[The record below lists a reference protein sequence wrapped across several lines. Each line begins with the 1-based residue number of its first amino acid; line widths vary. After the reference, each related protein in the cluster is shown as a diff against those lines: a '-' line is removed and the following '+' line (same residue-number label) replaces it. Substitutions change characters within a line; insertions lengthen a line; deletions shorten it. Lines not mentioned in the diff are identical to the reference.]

1 MYIYYIYIYMLY
13 IFHIR
18 IDTYIMDQLTHAQ
31 VFQLLHQVCVCVCI
45 ACVLYVSLWVS
56 CCINLFGHLLTLS
69 QDANHP

>member
-18 IDTYIMDQLTHAQ
+18 IDTYILDQLTHAQ

-45 ACVLYVSLWVS
+45 ACVLYISLLVS

>member
-1 MYIYYIYIYMLY
+1 
-13 IFHIR
+13 
-18 IDTYIMDQLTHAQ
+18 MDQLTYAQ